1 MKKIII
7 FTMSLLFLGC
17 SFEKTL
23 DRMTNVTVWE
33 HIEKTEN
40 KFNTF
45 TTAGYWIAENI
56 EYVIPSPYVWKS
68 PSQTEKEMSGM
79 CVDTSLLL
87 LWYAIKEFDYSYQD
101 SYLCGV
107 KLPDGSKHMM
117 VYIDGWLIETQTFDF
132 YNLSDFNVVKTYNL
146 EEALDVVYYQYGN
159 RKASDED
166 IWD

>member
-1 MKKIII
+1 MKRLLI
-7 FTMSLLFLGC
+7 FAISVLFASC

-23 DRMTNVTVWE
+23 DEMTNVTVWD

-45 TTAGYWIAENI
+45 ATAGYWIAENI
-56 EYVIPSPYVWKS
+56 EYKIPKPYVWKS
-68 PSQTEKEMSGM
+68 PAQTEQSMSGM

-87 LWYAIKEFDYSYQD
+87 LTYAIRDFGYSYQD

-107 KLPDGSKHMM
+107 KLPNGSKHMM
-117 VYIDGWLIETQTFDF
+117 VYIDGYLIETQTFDF
-132 YNLSDFNVVKTYNL
+132 YNLSDFNIIKTYHL

-159 RKASDED
+159 RASITD